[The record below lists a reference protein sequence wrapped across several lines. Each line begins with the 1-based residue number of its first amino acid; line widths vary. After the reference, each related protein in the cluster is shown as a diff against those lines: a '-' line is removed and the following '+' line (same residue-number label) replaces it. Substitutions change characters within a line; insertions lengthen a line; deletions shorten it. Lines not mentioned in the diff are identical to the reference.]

1 MRKNRVFV
9 EEVTMFRFQ
18 SILVELSLDVFSHFC
33 VMIPFSVPY
42 GDVFLFG
49 CSGGAVRRELISSA

>member
-1 MRKNRVFV
+1 
-9 EEVTMFRFQ
+9 MF
-18 SILVELSLDVFSHFC
+18 FSHFC

-49 CSGGAVRRELISSA
+49 CSGGAVRRELISSV

>member
-9 EEVTMFRFQ
+9 EEVTMFRFY
-18 SILVELSLDVFSHFC
+18 SILVELSLDDFSHFC
-33 VMIPFSVPY
+33 VMISFSVPY

-49 CSGGAVRRELISSA
+49 CSGGVASRELRSNV